1 MSKTFY
7 GYVKR
12 DLTKDPDWAAVTS
25 KITDD
30 LVDISK
36 ERQATRDDIQKKT
49 LATQDILNTY
59 DQGANQTFNSAIQNG
74 SGQAV
79 DYTLQ
84 QYKMLKNGDINYRDY
99 LSSIQVQQDD
109 WKNLNKV
116 SKGWNEKYDEYLR
129 RVKDGESSI
138 LEQDSAKYIE
148 SFGNISDKTFITNK
162 SNGRLYMATVNP
174 DGSINQDPNTM
185 TTVAAV
191 GNILNDKID
200 KVDVI
205 GEVNRQVQTLGKV
218 ITSMGGKDGIAT
230 IEDIREQ
237 ADYKKAEKA
246 IVEGILTTD
255 RDKASVLLDYLKEYK
270 TTRDPSKADETTIL
284 LVKDDNGL
292 FQPKLTDTQ
301 EKSAYAAVKDQ
312 LRSQLDYIETAA
324 APKAKGSSNPYW
336 AKRNDAERLVAN
348 KYKPAMDIAL
358 GGEDF
363 EDAVTAVTTDVNSG
377 VRNILTRGKDI
388 VIQFTDNR
396 GDQIIPKGEDVT
408 ETSKLLYKYINPS
421 VTDAGGASEAY
432 SIWAKFYSPGAEG
445 TGGGS
450 YMDIE
455 AMPVSQVVLDDGSKL
470 TEKLSGIFNAAT
482 RAEQKFIDI
491 TNVLTRV
498 ELPGGR
504 NLKDL
509 TISVDGVISVPSLPV
524 RDTAGNIKTI
534 INAGGVIEGET
545 YKSDPIPIGARS
557 PIVLNNILQDI
568 VDKIIIEENTAAEA
582 AGVMAG
588 F

>member
-36 ERQATRDDIQKKT
+36 ERQATRDDIQKQT

-99 LSSIQVQQDD
+99 LASLQVQQDD

-138 LEQDSAKYIE
+138 LEQDSAKFIE
-148 SFGNISDKTFITNK
+148 SFGNISDKTFITSK

-191 GNILNDKID
+191 GNILNDKVD

-205 GEVNRQVQTLGKV
+205 GEVNRQVNTLGKV

-230 IEDIREQ
+230 IEDIRRQ
-237 ADYKKAEKA
+237 PDYQKAEKA

-270 TTRDPSKADETTIL
+270 TTRDPSKADEKTIL
-284 LVKDDNGL
+284 LVQDGNGL

-324 APKAKGSSNPYW
+324 APKRTGSWNAGYAKNK
-336 AKRNDAERLVAN
+336 ADRQLIAD

-363 EDAVTAVTTDVNSG
+363 DDAVIAVTSDINSG
-377 VRNILTRGKDI
+377 VSNIFTRGNDI

-396 GDQIIPKGEDVT
+396 GTQIIPKGGDVA

-421 VTDAGGASEAY
+421 VTDAGGASQAY
-432 SIWAKFYSPGAEG
+432 SIWKKFYSPGAPG
-445 TGGGS
+445 SGGGA
-450 YMDIE
+450 YMKIE
-455 AMPVSQVVLDDGSKL
+455 AMPVSQVVLDNGSNL
-470 TEKLSGIFNAAT
+470 TEKLSGIFDADT

-509 TISVDGVISVPSLPV
+509 TISGDGVISVPSI
-524 RDTAGNIKTI
+524 DYTS
-534 INAGGVIEGET
+534 E
-545 YKSDPIPIGARS
+545 PIPIGAGS
-557 PIVLNNILQDI
+557 PIALNNILQDI
-568 VDKIIIEENTAAEA
+568 VNQIITQENEA
-582 AGVMAG
+582 AAAGGVDDFG
-588 F
+588 NQI

>member
-36 ERQATRDDIQKKT
+36 ERQATRDDIQKQT

-99 LSSIQVQQDD
+99 LSSLQVQQDD

-148 SFGNISDKTFITNK
+148 SFGNISDKTFITSK

-174 DGSINQDPNTM
+174 DGSINQDPKTM

-200 KVDVI
+200 KVDVV
-205 GEVNRQVQTLGKV
+205 GKVNRQVQTLGKV

-255 RDKASVLLDYLKEYK
+255 RDKASVLLDYLKGYK

-284 LVKDDNGL
+284 LVQDGNGL
-292 FQPKLTDTQ
+292 FQPKLTKTQ
-301 EKSAYAAVKDQ
+301 KESAYAAVKDQ

-324 APKAKGSSNPYW
+324 APKRTGGYNSNYAKDK
-336 AKRNDAERLVAN
+336 ADKRLIAD

-363 EDAVTAVTTDVNSG
+363 DDAITAVTTDPNSG
-377 VRNILTRGKDI
+377 VSNIFTRGNDI

-396 GDQIIPKGEDVT
+396 GDQIITKSGDVA

-421 VTDAGGASEAY
+421 VTDAGGASQAY
-432 SIWAKFYSPGAEG
+432 SIWKQFYSPGAKG

-450 YMDIE
+450 YMEIE
-455 AMPVSQVVLDDGSKL
+455 AMPVSQVVLDDGSNL
-470 TEKLSGIFNAAT
+470 TEKLSGIFDADT

-509 TISVDGVISVPSLPV
+509 TISGDGVIRVPSLPAI
-524 RDTAGNIKTI
+524 DNNGDI
-534 INAGGVIEGET
+534 IEGKT
-545 YKSDPIPIGARS
+545 YKSPPIPIGARS
-557 PIVLNNILQDI
+557 PIALNNILQDI
-568 VDKIIIEENTAAEA
+568 VNQIIIQENEAGAA
-582 AGVMAG
+582 AGGGMSG

>member
-36 ERQATRDDIQKKT
+36 ERQATRDDIQKQT

-99 LSSIQVQQDD
+99 LASLQVQQDD

-148 SFGNISDKTFITNK
+148 SFGNISDKTFITSK

-191 GNILNDKID
+191 GNILNDKVD

-237 ADYKKAEKA
+237 ADYQKAEKA

-270 TTRDPSKADETTIL
+270 TTRDPSKADEKTIL
-284 LVKDDNGL
+284 LVQDGNGL
-292 FQPKLTDTQ
+292 FQPKLTPTQ

-324 APKAKGSSNPYW
+324 APKRTGGWDAGYAKD
-336 AKRNDAERLVAN
+336 KAN
-348 KYKPAMDIAL
+348 RKLIADKYKPAMDIAL

-363 EDAVTAVTTDVNSG
+363 DDAVIAVTSDINSG
-377 VRNILTRGKDI
+377 VSNIFTRGNDI

-396 GDQIIPKGEDVT
+396 GDQIIPKGEDVA

-421 VTDAGGASEAY
+421 VTGAGGASQAY
-432 SIWAKFYSPGAEG
+432 SIWKQFYSPGAPG
-445 TGGGS
+445 SGGGA
-450 YMDIE
+450 YMEIE
-455 AMPVSQVVLDDGSKL
+455 AMPVSQVVLDNGSNL
-470 TEKLSGIFNAAT
+470 TEKLSGIFDADT

-509 TISVDGVISVPSLPV
+509 TISGNGVISVPSLPA
-524 RDTAGNIKTI
+524 RDNDGNI
-534 INAGGVIEGET
+534 IEGKT
-545 YKSDPIPIGARS
+545 YTSPRIPIGARS
-557 PIVLNNILQDI
+557 PIALNNILQDI
-568 VDKIIIEENTAAEA
+568 VNQIITQENEA
-582 AGVMAG
+582 AAG
-588 F
+588 GGGMSGF

>member
-36 ERQATRDDIQKKT
+36 ERQATRDDIQKQT

-99 LSSIQVQQDD
+99 LASLQVQQDD

-138 LEQDSAKYIE
+138 LEQDSAKFIE
-148 SFGNISDKTFITNK
+148 SFGNISDKTFITSK

-191 GNILNDKID
+191 GNILNDKVD

-205 GEVNRQVQTLGKV
+205 GEVNRQVNTLGKV

-230 IEDIREQ
+230 IEDIRRQ
-237 ADYKKAEKA
+237 PDYQKAEKA

-270 TTRDPSKADETTIL
+270 TTRDPSKADEKTIL
-284 LVKDDNGL
+284 LVQDGNGL
-292 FQPKLTDTQ
+292 FQPKVTPTQ
-301 EKSAYAAVKDQ
+301 ETSAYAAVKDQ
-312 LRSQLDYIETAA
+312 LRSQLDYIETAV
-324 APKAKGSSNPYW
+324 APKSTGSW
-336 AKRNDAERLVAN
+336 
-348 KYKPAMDIAL
+348 
-358 GGEDF
+358 
-363 EDAVTAVTTDVNSG
+363 
-377 VRNILTRGKDI
+377 
-388 VIQFTDNR
+388 
-396 GDQIIPKGEDVT
+396 
-408 ETSKLLYKYINPS
+408 
-421 VTDAGGASEAY
+421 
-432 SIWAKFYSPGAEG
+432 
-445 TGGGS
+445 
-450 YMDIE
+450 
-455 AMPVSQVVLDDGSKL
+455 
-470 TEKLSGIFNAAT
+470 
-482 RAEQKFIDI
+482 
-491 TNVLTRV
+491 
-498 ELPGGR
+498 
-504 NLKDL
+504 
-509 TISVDGVISVPSLPV
+509 
-524 RDTAGNIKTI
+524 
-534 INAGGVIEGET
+534 NAGF
-545 YKSDPIPIGARS
+545 
-557 PIVLNNILQDI
+557 VLL
-568 VDKIIIEENTAAEA
+568 KII
-582 AGVMAG
+582 
-588 F
+588 